1 MENIN
6 LKQTTLLDKSKIYC
20 ISSKEAQM
28 LYEHIHGYFDKF
40 ISINKGDTIIDIGA
54 NIGIFGT
61 ELSKKFNNNIS
72 IIAFEPIKNIFDVLE
87 KNAITTNNKNFKVY
101 QLGISNENTIEQFT
115 YYPNMPALSSS
126 NNEIWES
133 KKELM
138 LALKGNLNNA
148 PKNWWWVKFI
158 PYFLYPF
165 ILNRLIK
172 NPKKINCTLKKLSDM
187 INTLA
192 IKKIDLLKIDC
203 EGNELKVLEG
213 LNDQNWEIINQLI
226 IEVHNIDDRL
236 NYIKNML
243 KKYGY
248 EIKVIQEPSLK
259 NTKLYNLFAK
269 KIIN

>member
-1 MENIN
+1 
-6 LKQTTLLDKSKIYC
+6 
-20 ISSKEAQM
+20 
-28 LYEHIHGYFDKF
+28 
-40 ISINKGDTIIDIGA
+40 
-54 NIGIFGT
+54 
-61 ELSKKFNNNIS
+61 
-72 IIAFEPIKNIFDVLE
+72 
-87 KNAITTNNKNFKVY
+87 
-101 QLGISNENTIEQFT
+101 
-115 YYPNMPALSSS
+115 
-126 NNEIWES
+126 
-133 KKELM
+133 
-138 LALKGNLNNA
+138 
-148 PKNWWWVKFI
+148 
-158 PYFLYPF
+158 
-165 ILNRLIK
+165 
-172 NPKKINCTLKKLSDM
+172 M
-187 INTLA
+187 INTLS